1 MATKISGAGST
12 TGPDW
17 TGPAQ
22 ATAEVQGIDQL
33 RGTHS
38 APSAAAV
45 DRSTAA
51 DALPGLDNVLVDMA
65 QQVQAG
71 ELSPQTDLTRLAIER
86 MIQARMPNLPE
97 SIKAA
102 RANELHDL
110 LSADASFQALL
121 AQALR
126 TQP

>member
-17 TGPAQ
+17 TSSAH
-22 ATAEVQGIDQL
+22 ATSEVQGI
-33 RGTHS
+33 GATGASHS
-38 APSAAAV
+38 AASAAAV
-45 DRSTAA
+45 ERSTAA
-51 DALPGLDNVLVDMA
+51 DSLPGLDNVLAAMA

-71 ELSPQTDLTRLAIER
+71 ELPPQTDLTRLAIER

-110 LSADASFQALL
+110 LSTDANFQALL

-126 TQP
+126 TES